1 MDGAGPARLTDVLS
15 QLPPPPAF
23 SALNPPPPISRP
35 PASRIGCAPAL
46 TTSAPSLT
54 FSRSALNA
62 AAVVAASAAAPAA
75 AAAAALLAST
85 TATLADAA
93 AASPSAEHAAKA
105 AARAAADLA
114 DDADVAAGGDGAVL
128 ATCSDPEA
136 AMEAPF
142 VSTMASRR
150 ETEEPPPLIRPSS
163 PMMHRMTA
171 AGTELPLA

>member
-15 QLPPPPAF
+15 QLPPPAVA
-23 SALNPPPPISRP
+23 ALNPPPPISRP
-35 PASRIGCAPAL
+35 PAPRIGCAPAA
-46 TTSAPSLT
+46 TTCAASLT
-54 FSRSALNA
+54 FVRSALNA
-62 AAVVAASAAAPAA
+62 AAVAAALAAAPAP
-75 AAAAALLAST
+75 AALLAST